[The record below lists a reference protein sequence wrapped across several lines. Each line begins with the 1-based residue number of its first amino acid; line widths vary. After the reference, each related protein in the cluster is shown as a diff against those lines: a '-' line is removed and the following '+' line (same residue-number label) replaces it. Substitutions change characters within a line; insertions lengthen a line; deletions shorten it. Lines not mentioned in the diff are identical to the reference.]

1 MNEIIIKRLK
11 EPSTYAG
18 LGVIVL
24 VFAKMNGQ
32 DVETIINTIV
42 AAMGA
47 MAVLMGEG
55 KSNGNQESNS
65 KEQE

>member
-1 MNEIIIKRLK
+1 MNEVLVKRLK

-18 LGVIVL
+18 IGVVIL

-32 DVETIINTIV
+32 DVEYIINTIV

-55 KSNGNQESNS
+55 KSSDDKKPSS
-65 KEQE
+65 KEQK

>member
-1 MNEIIIKRLK
+1 MNEIFIKRLK

-18 LGVIVL
+18 LGVVIL